1 MEYKETQ
8 NSILFKNEYEE
19 EFLKLTKEFGVD
31 AVSKA
36 YSNDEFSIYFF
47 SCIEDQDK
55 INSLMN
61 SLKKITKCDII
72 ENFDLD
78 NNELTTRTKTNSG
91 YRKTTKS
98 LKELI
103 QKRISKEEFSK
114 INDKLDYELLNKNSI
129 QEKIKVLS
137 HELKEHNVKCY
148 IDNKT
153 VNLGIGFSNLKR
165 LWLSIDIDDPHDS
178 MTHIIKNLQNRIYDE
193 IQSLSINEWAK
204 ERYEKINS
212 VHPLE
217 YFIDDATN
225 LKENL
230 ESLNVTLQDSMEL
243 YYSYVKDMII
253 YRAMEKSFSCNWI
266 CDKKDIQEQF
276 HLDNNEFNYV
286 ISLLETSDMLTYCEY
301 DEDTKQIDFNL
312 RTIYNIGYI
321 DEYSQFGDYHDL
333 KNNYFQ
339 NIFDEDKDMEVKESH
354 ENFPKVVT
362 CNGKDTLAADRD
374 FTCYNEEHLEFAKE
388 VFKADYFDALY
399 QENIIE
405 HEITEEIEQ
414 DNQIE
419 L

>member
-61 SLKKITKCDII
+61 SLKKKTKCDII

-98 LKELI
+98 LKDLI

-137 HELKEHNVKCY
+137 HELKEDNVKCY

-178 MTHIIKNLQNRIYDE
+178 MTHIIKNLQNRIHDE
-193 IQSLSINEWAK
+193 IQSLNINEWAK

-217 YFIDDATN
+217 YFMDDATN
-225 LKENL
+225 LKESL

-266 CDKKDIQEQF
+266 CDKKDIQEQY
-276 HLDNNEFNYV
+276 HLGNNEFNHV
-286 ISLLETSDMLTYCEY
+286 ISLLEASDMLTYCEY
-301 DEDTKQIDFNL
+301 DEQTGQIDFNITAL
-312 RTIYNIGYI
+312 YNIGYV
-321 DEYSQFGDYHDL
+321 DEYNQFE
-333 KNNYFQ
+333 NYF
-339 NIFDEDKDMEVKESH
+339 NDKNDYFENKFDKKEDVMIVSSDSTFPKYVDFKGSEIAFLNKRVICFDERH
-354 ENFPKVVT
+354 
-362 CNGKDTLAADRD
+362 LD
-374 FTCYNEEHLEFAKE
+374 FHKE
-388 VFKADYFDALY
+388 VFKADYFDVIHKI
-399 QENIIE
+399 NTIE
-405 HEITEEIEQ
+405 EETDEEEYELEI
-414 DNQIE
+414 
-419 L
+419 

>member
-61 SLKKITKCDII
+61 SLKKKTKCDII

-78 NNELTTRTKTNSG
+78 NNELSTRTKTNSG

-98 LKELI
+98 LKDLI

-137 HELKEHNVKCY
+137 HELKEDNVKCY

-178 MTHIIKNLQNRIYDE
+178 MTHIIKNLQNRIHDE
-193 IQSLSINEWAK
+193 IQSLNINEWAK

-217 YFIDDATN
+217 YFMDDATN
-225 LKENL
+225 LKESL

-266 CDKKDIQEQF
+266 CDKKDIQEQY
-276 HLDNNEFNYV
+276 HLDNNEFNHV
-286 ISLLETSDMLTYCEY
+286 ISLLEASDMLTYCEY
-301 DEDTKQIDFNL
+301 DEQTGQIDFNITAL
-312 RTIYNIGYI
+312 YNIGYV
-321 DEYSQFGDYHDL
+321 DEYNQFE
-333 KNNYFQ
+333 NYFSDKKDYFE
-339 NIFDEDKDMEVKESH
+339 NKFDEKEDMMIVSSDST
-354 ENFPKVVT
+354 FPKYV
-362 CNGKDTLAADRD
+362 D
-374 FTCYNEEHLEFAKE
+374 FKGSETAFLNKRVICFDERHLDFHKE
-388 VFKADYFDALY
+388 VFKADYFDVIHKI
-399 QENIIE
+399 NTIE
-405 HEITEEIEQ
+405 EETDEEEYELEI
-414 DNQIE
+414 
-419 L
+419 

>member
-61 SLKKITKCDII
+61 SLKKKTKCDII

-98 LKELI
+98 LKDLI

-137 HELKEHNVKCY
+137 HELKEDNVKCY

-225 LKENL
+225 LKESL

-266 CDKKDIQEQF
+266 CDKKDIQEQY
-276 HLDNNEFNYV
+276 HLDNNEFNHV
-286 ISLLETSDMLTYCEY
+286 ISLLEASDMLTYCEY
-301 DEDTKQIDFNL
+301 DEQTGQIDFNITAL
-312 RTIYNIGYI
+312 YNIGYV
-321 DEYSQFGDYHDL
+321 DEYNQFE
-333 KNNYFQ
+333 NYF
-339 NIFDEDKDMEVKESH
+339 NDKNDYFENKFDKKEDVMIVSSDSTFPKYVDFKGSETAFLNKRVICFDERH
-354 ENFPKVVT
+354 
-362 CNGKDTLAADRD
+362 LD
-374 FTCYNEEHLEFAKE
+374 FHKE
-388 VFKADYFDALY
+388 VFKADYFDVIHKI
-399 QENIIE
+399 NTIE
-405 HEITEEIEQ
+405 EETDEEEYELEI
-414 DNQIE
+414 
-419 L
+419 